1 MSDYKGATYPLRLTC
16 RSDLRAFFDSS
27 EIADGA
33 PRDLSKDQD
42 ALFQNMTRAYF
53 RAPGLHPGFFQLG
66 YGKTLDSWKGIVICL
81 KKAEADIP
89 Q

>member
-81 KKAEADIP
+81 EKAEADIP
-89 Q
+89 E